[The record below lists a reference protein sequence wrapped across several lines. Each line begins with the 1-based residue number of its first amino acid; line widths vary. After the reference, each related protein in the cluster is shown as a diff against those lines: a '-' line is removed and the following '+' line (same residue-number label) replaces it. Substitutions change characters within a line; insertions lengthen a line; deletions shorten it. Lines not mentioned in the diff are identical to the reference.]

1 MSTKSIGYLCV
12 FGLLIIVLFNFIG
25 CERIDAGHVGIKVNN
40 AGGERGISKTEYVT
54 GWVFYN
60 KFNSRI
66 YEFPTFQQH
75 KDYEPFTVPSK
86 GGTIFTVHPSFNYN
100 VNAGEVGNMF
110 QTFRLSLSNLE
121 NGYLQN
127 AVRVTIREVTN
138 TFTVDSILNNL
149 SIYDASIVTSLNHK
163 LHPFFS
169 VSTFTSGL
177 VPDEKLSA
185 TIVAKAQALQE
196 AMQLEN
202 EQKKIRVKAENDIIE
217 AKRDSAVTV
226 IEAQSVAEAMK
237 VKKLELS
244 PIYIEYLKW
253 VDVSPTVPRM
263 PSVVSGSG
271 SNLLYQLNN

>member
-1 MSTKSIGYLCV
+1 MSTKTIIYLAIFV
-12 FGLLIIVLFNFIG
+12 LLGVGLITFIG

-40 AGGERGISKTEYVT
+40 SGGERGVSKTEYVT

-60 KFNSRI
+60 RFNSKI

-75 KDYEPFTVPSK
+75 KEYEPFTVPSK

-110 QTFRLSLSNLE
+110 QTYRLSLSNLE
-121 NGYLQN
+121 NGYLSN

-149 SIYDASIVTSLNHK
+149 AIYDGAIVTSLNVK

-177 VPDEKLSA
+177 TPDEGLSN

-202 EQKKIRVKAENDIIE
+202 EQKKIKVKAENDIIE
-217 AKRDSAVTV
+217 ARRDSTV
-226 IEAQSVAEAMK
+226 LVVGAQAEARAIK
-237 VKKLELS
+237 EKQQAITS
-244 PIYIEYLKW
+244 EYVEYQKILKW
-253 VDVSPTVPRM
+253 DGKLPTVQ
-263 PSVVSGSG
+263 SGSG
-271 SNLLYQLNN
+271 GVMLQMKQP

>member
-1 MSTKSIGYLCV
+1 MSKATIYLVIIGILAI
-12 FGLLIIVLFNFIG
+12 GLFSFIG

-40 AGGERGISKTEYVT
+40 SGGERGISKTEYVT

-60 KFNSRI
+60 RFNSRI

-75 KDYEPFTVPSK
+75 KEYEPFTVPSK

-121 NGYLQN
+121 DGYLSN

-149 SIYDASIVTSLNHK
+149 AIYDGAIVTSINKK
-163 LHPFFS
+163 LAPFFS

-202 EQKKIRVKAENDIIE
+202 EQKKIQVKAQNDIIE
-217 AKRDSAVTV
+217 AKRDSTV
-226 IEAQSVAEAMK
+226 LVVGAQAEARAIREKQSAITPEYVEYQK
-237 VKKLELS
+237 V
-244 PIYIEYLKW
+244 LKW
-253 VDVSPTVPRM
+253 NGVQPTV
-263 PSVVSGSG
+263 VGGNSGMI
-271 SNLLYQLNN
+271 LQLKQ

>member
-1 MSTKSIGYLCV
+1 MRTGTILWLSAILLCLI
-12 FGLLIIVLFNFIG
+12 LLFSFIG

-40 AGGERGISKTEYVT
+40 AGGERGVSKTEYVT

-60 KFNSRI
+60 RFNSRV

-75 KDYEPFTVPSK
+75 KEYDPFTVPSK

-100 VNAGEVGNMF
+100 VSAGEVGNMF

-149 SIYDASIVTSLNHK
+149 SIYDGAIVTSLNTK
-163 LHPFFS
+163 LHPYFS

-202 EQKKIRVKAENDIIE
+202 EQKKIKVKAENDIIE
-217 AKRDSAVTV
+217 AKRDSTV
-226 IEAQSVAEAMK
+226 LVVGAQAEANSIR
-237 VKKLELS
+237 VKQAAIT
-244 PIYIEYLKW
+244 PEYVEYQKILKW
-253 VDVSPTVPRM
+253 NGALPTVQ
-263 PSVVSGSG
+263 SGNG
-271 SNLLYQLNN
+271 GLMLQLKQP

>member
-1 MSTKSIGYLCV
+1 MNRSIIYSV
-12 FGLLIIVLFNFIG
+12 IFGILIIGLFCFIG

-40 AGGERGISKTEYVT
+40 SGGDRGVSKTEYVT

-60 KFNSRI
+60 RVNSKI

-75 KDYEPFTVPSK
+75 KEYDPFTVPSK

-110 QTFRLSLSNLE
+110 QTFRLSLPNLE
-121 NGYLQN
+121 NGYLSN

-149 SIYDASIVTSLNHK
+149 SIYDGAIVTSLNSK
-163 LHPFFS
+163 LHPYFL

-177 VPDEKLSA
+177 TPDEGLSK

-202 EQKKIRVKAENDIIE
+202 EQKKIKVKAENDIIE
-217 AKRDSAVTV
+217 AHRDSAVAV
-226 IEAQSVAEAMK
+226 INAKGEAAAIREKQNALTPEYVEYQK
-237 VKKLELS
+237 VLRWDGKL
-244 PIYIEYLKW
+244 
-253 VDVSPTVPRM
+253 PTV
-263 PSVVSGSG
+263 SGTG
-271 SNLLYQLNN
+271 GGIMLQMKQ

>member
-1 MSTKSIGYLCV
+1 MNKSIIYGVV
-12 FGLLIIVLFNFIG
+12 FGILIIGLFSFIG

-40 AGGERGISKTEYVT
+40 SGGERGVSKTAYVT

-60 KFNSRI
+60 RFNSKI

-75 KDYEPFTVPSK
+75 KEYDPFTVPSK

-100 VNAGEVGNMF
+100 VNASEVGNMF

-121 NGYLQN
+121 NGYLSN

-149 SIYDASIVTSLNHK
+149 AIYDGAIVASLNAK
-163 LHPFFS
+163 LSPYFS

-177 VPDEKLSA
+177 TPDEKLSN

-202 EQKKIRVKAENDIIE
+202 EQKKIKVKAENDIIE
-217 AKRDSAVTV
+217 AKRDSTV
-226 IEAQSVAEAMK
+226 LVVGAQAEARAIREK
-237 VKKLELS
+237 QS
-244 PIYIEYLKW
+244 AITPEYVEYQKILKW
-253 VDVSPTVPRM
+253 NGAL
-263 PSVVSGSG
+263 PSVSAGNSG
-271 SNLLYQLNN
+271 LMLQLKQ